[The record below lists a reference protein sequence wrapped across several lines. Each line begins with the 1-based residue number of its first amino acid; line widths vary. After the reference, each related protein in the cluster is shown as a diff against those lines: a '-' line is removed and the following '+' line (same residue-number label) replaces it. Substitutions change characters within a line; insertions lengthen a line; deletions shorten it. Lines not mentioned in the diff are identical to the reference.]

1 MTVFFAMY
9 SIFVLLYPKYY
20 GLEKA
25 FYTLR
30 HFLPNTP
37 SRHLAQPAFIKAS
50 LAAGSS
56 SFKVPGPPTEV

>member
-1 MTVFFAMY
+1 MTVFF
-9 SIFVLLYPKYY
+9 FHVLHFCVVVPKYY

-30 HFLPNTP
+30 HFLPYTP

-50 LAAGSS
+50 LGVGSS